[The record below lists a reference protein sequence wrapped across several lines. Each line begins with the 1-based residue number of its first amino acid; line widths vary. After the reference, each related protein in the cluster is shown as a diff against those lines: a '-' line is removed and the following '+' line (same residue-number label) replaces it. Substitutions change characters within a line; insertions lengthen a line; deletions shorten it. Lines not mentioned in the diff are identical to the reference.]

1 MKVLCSCLSRSWG
14 GMEMYFITTVKQL
27 IARDIKVEILCYP
40 ESRIHLESN
49 SLNILIHTIKASRY
63 FHPLEAFHLKEIL
76 NNGNYDIIH
85 SHASKDLWVLVPALK
100 MIKSTAPLLLT
111 KHVGSFVIKKDF
123 FHKWLYK
130 RVSFAIAIS
139 EVIKKNLVETCPLS
153 EDKIQ
158 LLHNG
163 ILLENFNPRQ
173 ANRKGIRDE
182 FGIKENEL
190 LIGMLAR
197 FSPGKGHEEFLSAAE
212 SLSAKH
218 DNLKFIVVGEASK
231 GEGDYAEHIK
241 QKAAERKLQNIIFA
255 GFRSDTRD
263 VLSAM
268 DVFVFPSHA
277 EAFGLALVEAMAMK
291 LPSVCSN
298 SDGILDIAV
307 DGVTSFLFEKKNW
320 KELADKIEL
329 LVQSPSQRNEM
340 GDAARKRVEENFALE
355 VHMDKLLN
363 VYSNSIN
370 AGK

>member
-1 MKVLCSCLSRSWG
+1 
-14 GMEMYFITTVKQL
+14 MEMYFITTVKQL

-49 SLNILIHTIKASRY
+49 SLNIMIHTVKASNY
-63 FHPLEAFHLKEIL
+63 FHPLEAFRLKEIIK
-76 NNGNYDIIH
+76 NGSYDVVHI
-85 SHASKDLWVLVPALK
+85 HASKDLWVLVPALK
-100 MIKSTAPLLLT
+100 LLKSTLPLLLT

-123 FHKWLYK
+123 LHKWLYK
-130 RVSFAIAIS
+130 RVTFALAIS
-139 EVIKKNLVETCPLS
+139 EVIRKNLIETCPLP
-153 EDKIQ
+153 EEKVL

-163 ILLENFNPRQ
+163 ISLKKFEPLH
-173 ANRKGIRDE
+173 ANRSGIRNE

-212 SLSAKH
+212 SLSKKYE
-218 DNLKFIVVGEASK
+218 NLKFVVIGEASK

-241 QKAAERKLQNIIFA
+241 QQAVERTLSNVIFA

-268 DVFVFPSHA
+268 DIFVFPSHA

-307 DGVTSFLFEKKNW
+307 EGVTSFMFEKKNSN
-320 KELADKIEL
+320 EMTEKIEML
-329 LVQSPSQRNEM
+329 IHSQSKRNEM
-340 GDAARKRVEENFALE
+340 GEAARVRVEENFGLE
-355 VHMDKLLN
+355 IHTDKLLN
-363 VYSNSIN
+363 IYRDSVNSVL
-370 AGK
+370 K